1 MEELIFF
8 AVIIFFSIAE
18 SIARKKK
25 AGRTEGSGGA
35 SRPDPSEPLEQQFE
49 WTNNPPDLPT
59 YDEDPSY
66 DEGPSYDE
74 QLSYDERG
82 EGSLQPRHA
91 APRETSRSSSAD
103 TMLPGGLL
111 EELAGLAGKFEA
123 EQERVRRSEVQRER
137 ARTVKTP
144 KQSPPLPAPTRTSSS
159 RTRVPEPP
167 RSRTPRSKVVDRS
180 AGRQG
185 SEHPVHEA
193 HAGYGTDPS
202 ERARSEQDGLD
213 PLNWEL
219 SKDARAVRAQL
230 LSHGDSGLRQ
240 AVILQEVLGPPVS
253 MRDDD

>member
-8 AVIIFFSIAE
+8 AVILFFSIVE

-82 EGSLQPRHA
+82 EGAPQPRHA
-91 APRETSRSSSAD
+91 APSEMSRSSSAD
-103 TMLPGGLL
+103 TMLPGGLR
-111 EELAGLAGKFEA
+111 A
-123 EQERVRRSEVQRER
+123 EQEWVRRSGVQRER
-137 ARTVKTP
+137 ARTVKTSE
-144 KQSPPLPAPTRTSSS
+144 QSPPLPAPTRTSSS
-159 RTRVPEPP
+159 RTRVPAPP
-167 RSRTPRSKVVDRS
+167 RSRTPRSKVVGRS

-213 PLNWEL
+213 PLKWEL

>member
-8 AVIIFFSIAE
+8 AVIIFFSIVE

-35 SRPDPSEPLEQQFE
+35 PPPAPSEPLEQQFE
-49 WTNNPPDLPT
+49 WANNPPDLPT

-66 DEGPSYDE
+66 DE
-74 QLSYDERG
+74 QLSYDEYG
-82 EGSLQPRHA
+82 EGAPQPRHA

-111 EELAGLAGKFEA
+111 EELAGLAGKLEA
-123 EQERVRRSEVQRER
+123 EQERVRAEAQRER
-137 ARTVKTP
+137 ASTVQTP
-144 KQSPPLPAPTRTSSS
+144 KQSPPLPAPTTTSSS
-159 RTRVPEPP
+159 RTRVPAPP
-167 RSRTPRSKVVDRS
+167 RSRTPRSKVLDRS

-185 SEHPVHEA
+185 PEHRVHEA

-213 PLNWEL
+213 PLKWEL

-230 LSHGDSGLRQ
+230 LSRGDSALRQ
-240 AVILQEVLGPPVS
+240 AVILQEVLSRPVS

>member
-18 SIARKKK
+18 SIVRKKK

-59 YDEDPSY
+59 YDGDPSY

-82 EGSLQPRHA
+82 EGAPQPRHA
-91 APRETSRSSSAD
+91 APSEMSRSSSAD
-103 TMLPGGLL
+103 TMLPGGLM
-111 EELAGLAGKFEA
+111 EELADLVVVRA
-123 EQERVRRSEVQRER
+123 EQEWVRRSGVQRER
-137 ARTVKTP
+137 ARTVKTSE
-144 KQSPPLPAPTRTSSS
+144 QSPPLPAPTRTSSS
-159 RTRVPEPP
+159 RTRVPAPP
-167 RSRTPRSKVVDRS
+167 RSRTPRSKVVGRS

-213 PLNWEL
+213 PLKWEL

>member
-8 AVIIFFSIAE
+8 AVIIFFSIVE

-82 EGSLQPRHA
+82 EGALQPRHA
-91 APRETSRSSSAD
+91 APSEMSRSSSAD
-103 TMLPGGLL
+103 TMLPGGLR
-111 EELAGLAGKFEA
+111 A
-123 EQERVRRSEVQRER
+123 EQEWVRRSGVQRER
-137 ARTVKTP
+137 ARTVKTSE
-144 KQSPPLPAPTRTSSS
+144 QSPPLPAPTRTSSS
-159 RTRVPEPP
+159 RTRVPAPP
-167 RSRTPRSKVVDRS
+167 RSRTPRSKVVGRS

-213 PLNWEL
+213 PLKWEL

>member
-8 AVIIFFSIAE
+8 AVILFFSIVE

-59 YDEDPSY
+59 YDGDPSY

-82 EGSLQPRHA
+82 EGALQPRHA
-91 APRETSRSSSAD
+91 APSEMSRSSSAD
-103 TMLPGGLL
+103 TMLPGGLR
-111 EELAGLAGKFEA
+111 A
-123 EQERVRRSEVQRER
+123 EQEWVRRSGVQRER
-137 ARTVKTP
+137 ARTVKTSE
-144 KQSPPLPAPTRTSSS
+144 QSPPLPAPTRTSSS
-159 RTRVPEPP
+159 RTRVPAPP
-167 RSRTPRSKVVDRS
+167 RSRTPRSKVVGRS

-213 PLNWEL
+213 PLKWEL